1 MKVKAWED
9 QLTPLE
15 IAKLLESD
23 QSLLFSI
30 APLLKSGQRPAGY
43 IREEWG
49 EDAHYFTAAS
59 DARNLLVVFT
69 ALRGNIGVSISTF
82 LQCLRDDA
90 YDVVLLRDRGDL
102 HYTRGIS
109 GLGDALGIARR
120 IEELAGTKRYQRVV
134 TFGSSL
140 GGLPALRFGRLLK
153 ASRAISVGGRTAW
166 HPARLARG
174 ERPVDAFDLLCPC
187 APQSPTELVLVYSV
201 GDEEDTLAFEL
212 VRKNFPECI
221 GIPIDAEK
229 HNLLGHFHKAHLL
242 PLFLA
247 CLIDYWDAVDI
258 RLDLL
263 ARLAQAAKQ
272 IPPKPS
278 LREARAAQLAANA
291 PNHRRSTHWSLSW
304 PVKALQRAFRKGR

>member
-1 MKVKAWED
+1 MAQKAFDRAKVKVKAWED

-49 EDAHYFTAAS
+49 EDAHYFTAAR

-120 IEELAGTKRYQRVV
+120 IEELRAQ
-134 TFGSSL
+134 S
-140 GGLPALRFGRLLK
+140 
-153 ASRAISVGGRTAW
+153 AISGLSRSVAVWVG
-166 HPARLARG
+166 
-174 ERPVDAFDLLCPC
+174 FQPC
-187 APQSPTELVLVYSV
+187 ASV
-201 GDEEDTLAFEL
+201 
-212 VRKNFPECI
+212 RC
-221 GIPIDAEK
+221 
-229 HNLLGHFHKAHLL
+229 
-242 PLFLA
+242 
-247 CLIDYWDAVDI
+247 
-258 RLDLL
+258 
-263 ARLAQAAKQ
+263 
-272 IPPKPS
+272 
-278 LREARAAQLAANA
+278 
-291 PNHRRSTHWSLSW
+291 
-304 PVKALQRAFRKGR
+304 